1 MRLPVANK
9 VITPH
14 GAFGYV
20 RATSKDG
27 ACGVKKVY
35 PCVHKGVD
43 LGGPA
48 GTPVYAPERL
58 RTTFVAFDNATRPLR
73 GFGPGAIRALGASG
87 AVHTL
92 GHLDPEWWR
101 ETTWQLPGSIFEGFR
116 GQTQLPAVDRIYE
129 EGEQVGVMSDARHV
143 HWQVDI
149 DRAPVDPLLWVTGRL
164 GPPGG
169 SGGAGWGVL
178 LVIGGILYASRNG
191 RR

>member
-1 MRLPVANK
+1 MRLPVTNK

-14 GAFGYV
+14 GGYGYV
-20 RATSKDG
+20 RQTPKQG
-27 ACGVKKVY
+27 GCGIGKH

-48 GTPVYAPERL
+48 GTPVFAPERL
-58 RTTFVAFDNATRPLR
+58 RTTYVAFDNKTRPLR

-116 GQTQLPAVDRIYE
+116 GQTRLPAVDRVYE

-143 HWQVDI
+143 HWQVTI
-149 DRAPVDPLLWVTGRL
+149 DKEPVDPLLWVTGRL
-164 GPPGG
+164 GPPASDGG
-169 SGGAGWGVL
+169 GWGIL
-178 LVIGGILYASRNG
+178 LVIGGILYASQNG